1 MKRLTM
7 QPRTL
12 QDIAR
17 DIGDP
22 ALPMRYPDGF
32 EPGLPETLRQSYRT
46 HRAERN
52 AGEEFEVTIPGRG
65 VLTWL
70 STEVPMRRY
79 RFRAEEAYG
88 RAKGLEP
95 VTEGRW

>member
-1 MKRLTM
+1 MKKFTM
-7 QPRTL
+7 QPKSL
-12 QDIAR
+12 R
-17 DIGDP
+17 DSVGQQASLFP
-22 ALPMRYPDGF
+22 TGF
-32 EPGLPETLRQSYRT
+32 ENGLPVLLRQSYIE

-52 AGEEFEVTIPGRG
+52 KGEEFEVTIPGRG

-70 STEVPMRRY
+70 ATEVPMRRY

-88 RAKGLEP
+88 RAKGLDP

>member
-1 MKRLTM
+1 MKKFTM
-7 QPRTL
+7 QPRDL
-12 QDIAR
+12 KDIAA
-17 DIGDP
+17 DLGDP
-22 ALPMRYPDGF
+22 NLPMRFPDGF
-32 EPGLPETLRQSYRT
+32 VPGLPVVLRQSYQI

-70 STEVPMRRY
+70 ATEVPMRRY

>member
-7 QPRTL
+7 QPKSLKETVN
-12 QDIAR
+12 
-17 DIGDP
+17 DP
-22 ALPMRYPDGF
+22 VKAQTFPEGF

-70 STEVPMRRY
+70 ATEVPMRRY

-88 RAKGLEP
+88 RAKGLDA